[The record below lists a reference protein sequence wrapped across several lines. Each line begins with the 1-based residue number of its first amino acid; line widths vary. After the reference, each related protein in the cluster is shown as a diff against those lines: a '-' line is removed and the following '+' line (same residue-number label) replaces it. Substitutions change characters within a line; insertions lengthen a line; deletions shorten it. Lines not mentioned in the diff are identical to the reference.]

1 MKKLLSEEKTGLR
14 LVYISSKIF
23 FIVLFFS
30 TKSFTQIPINGF
42 CKLDKFSLPEGY
54 TNIFSFNY
62 NKDSYTDLLLFNPL
76 KNETALLTG
85 QQNLQFSKPKKI
97 KFPFEPSE
105 FKPVYD
111 SLLQISYYA
120 FTSRRS
126 RLFGTLSFNENGNPT
141 IIQSVKLESYP
152 EVIDVTY
159 TDKQEQPIFLVCGK
173 SFDGISMFKAT
184 GEKFEEEK
192 IIAGTSFSYAQFI
205 HLNNDDIIDIIA
217 YNLFE
222 KSFFFLIN
230 NGRNQFNVTR
240 KIQIDN
246 QINYLQIFDVNGDSF
261 KDIIYSDRSGITI
274 LFGDPLYI
282 FEKKVTL
289 QTNFSAD
296 NIAIADFNHDG
307 LFDILYSSEQSG
319 IVSAIFAKSQ
329 DLFYD
334 EITYLQTSNVSDI
347 IPFFSKFVY
356 GTVYLNSSGELG
368 IISQLTSFKDEVTLT
383 TAIKPEEIIIF
394 DYNNNGINDLAFIDK
409 SDNRLKFLL
418 RNNMGI
424 PATYFS
430 IKLFAQ
436 NKKAVCFDKNDSE
449 KNFYL
454 YTPDERLIEILYI
467 NFSNFTFVRENFYTD
482 GKIIDLMITPS
493 TEFKPNLH
501 ILTQK
506 NKDLIYG
513 VYKYSSVKYNLLN
526 YPAVSENW
534 FDALI
539 LNPYKNKIAFWIQ
552 TKNQYQLIFNE
563 FLNQSINKEIIYTI
577 STETSIKTFSTRALL
592 SEDIFL
598 YSSVIE
604 DISKTRLLIFDQN
617 VAVFSRKISENLKSK
632 KSLSRT
638 INHKNISFG
647 KDNLLYFYDETLKN
661 FNKVFV
667 SRYYNRFNIIRI
679 FDEINI
685 KNFLVTKLDP
695 RNKHLIYIDSL
706 DYLIKVKKIS

>member
-14 LVYISSKIF
+14 PVYISSKIF

-76 KNETALLTG
+76 KNETSLLTG
-85 QQNLQFSKPKKI
+85 QQNLQFSKPKTI

-126 RLFGTLSFNENGNPT
+126 RLFGTLSFNENGNPS

-152 EVIDVTY
+152 EVIDVAY

-173 SFDGISMFKAT
+173 SFDGISMYKAT

-240 KIQIDN
+240 KILLDN
-246 QINYLQIFDVNGDSF
+246 QINYFQIFDINGDSF
-261 KDIIYSDRSGITI
+261 KDIIYSDRNGITI

-282 FEKKVTL
+282 FEKKATL

-329 DLFYD
+329 NLFYD

-383 TAIKPEEIIIF
+383 TAIKPEDILSF
-394 DYNNNGINDLAFIDK
+394 DYNNNGIQDFAFIDK

-418 RNNMGI
+418 RNNLGI

-430 IKLFAQ
+430 IKLFGEH
-436 NKKAVCFDKNDSE
+436 KKTICFDKSNSE
-449 KNFYL
+449 KIFYSF
-454 YTPDERLIEILYI
+454 TPNEKLIEIL
-467 NFSNFTFVRENFYTD
+467 NVDFSEFIFIRENLYAD
-482 GKIIDLMITPS
+482 GNIIDLMLTAS
-493 TEFKPNLH
+493 VESKPNIHL
-501 ILTQK
+501 LTTK
-506 NKDLIYG
+506 NNKLIYG
-513 VYKYSSVKYNLLN
+513 VYTFSSIKYIFVS
-526 YPAVSENW
+526 YPEISEKW

-539 LNPYKNKIAFWIQ
+539 LNPFENLIAYWTANHNKF
-552 TKNQYQLIFNE
+552 QLVFNKY
-563 FLNQSINKEIIYTI
+563 LAHSNNKQIIYSL
-577 STETSIKTFSTRALL
+577 STEGNVKTFSARTLL
-592 SEDIFL
+592 SEDLFI
-598 YSSVIE
+598 YSSAVE
-604 DISKTRLLIFDQN
+604 DKLNFRLLIFDQN
-617 VAVFSRKISENLKSK
+617 LAVYLNNLSQKLLLENTVN
-632 KSLSRT
+632 RIT
-638 INHKNISFG
+638 NANHISFG
-647 KDNLLYFYDETLKN
+647 NDNLLYFYNESLKD

-667 SRYYNRFNIIRI
+667 NRYYNRFNVIRI
-679 FDEINI
+679 FDNINI
-685 KNFLVTKLDP
+685 KNFLVIRLDT
-695 RNKHLIYIDSL
+695 RNKHLVYIDSV
-706 DYLIKVKKIS
+706 DNLIKVKKIL